1 MALMK
6 LDSFAMSSSLLE
18 RKRMAKFTSF
28 AGKVFPFVISFLLV
42 ANLASGQSAGDYRTS
57 GAGTNWNVVANWQ
70 LFNGATW
77 GAAVNYP
84 GQVATP
90 GTVTILTGQT
100 MNVNLNPAF
109 SIGNLTT
116 SGTSILNINAGFT
129 LTTAGALT
137 IDGTSQVTGA
147 NATSILNA
155 ASLSV
160 PVTGTDARIAALTLT
175 ISGATTIAG
184 TFTLNST
191 TGVKTFTGAVSNSG
205 SWTSTAINSA
215 NTLIFQNGVS
225 STGTTFAAG
234 SATFNTNAQSIGGT
248 AAMSFANVVAVTGVV
263 VTNNNTNTVTISST
277 AAGSLTGTG
286 TFTQGNNSTLVYAGQ
301 TLTVTTFNATNA
313 GNTVN
318 YTGSVNPTTIR
329 TVNYYHLTYSG
340 STTGNIGA
348 NTTVSGNL
356 ATSNSG
362 ILNINGA
369 FTVSVSGNLT
379 MDNTSQIT
387 GTAATRVLNVAT
399 NFSVPVTATDTRISG
414 LTLTVTGT
422 TTVAGTFSLTSDTGV
437 KTFVG
442 AVSNSGSWTSTAV
455 TTTDNLVFRNGVS
468 STGTTFASG
477 TATFNTNA
485 QSIGGTAAMSFAN
498 TVTATGIAVTNNNTS
513 TVTISNTGAGALTGT
528 GSFIQGA
535 NSTLLYAG
543 STIAVATFTPTA
555 SGNTVNFTGAT
566 PTIPAISYYH
576 LAYSGTTAPTVT
588 TANIAGDLTVS
599 SGSFS
604 PSGLVTFNNGTAST
618 QTISGAGT
626 ISFTSVT
633 LNTATTNVNVN
644 RSISISGTLTFSTAR
659 IMVVSSSSNVSFGSA
674 ASISGASSTQ
684 YIQLD
689 GSTGSNSNVIRATT
703 NATGPWSSAS
713 FIFHIGTSSGG
724 YTPVSFP
731 TISTAPTNG
740 STLSVKAIYN
750 LSNQGQLRRTFRF
763 VVVGNGN
770 ATTFTNGLF
779 QYNNSTDISS
789 GDAESNYTTEWYLAA
804 STATAVWTNIATIA
818 APTNQFTV
826 AGGSSATASLST
838 GTYYYTI
845 GQSSAYPNTW
855 YSYQTGVWSNWQ
867 NWTSD
872 PSGSSLVNGLN
883 LPPQPGDEIV
893 ILNGITITND
903 VNGQVATT
911 TTINNGAT
919 LDMSTTTG
927 NILGTVSG
935 TGLLRVK
942 GVALPTG
949 TYTAFVTASTG
960 GTIEYYDVTGTLP
973 AQTTYNNIKLTN
985 STSSNI
991 TFTEAGDLTVN
1002 GNFTISAS
1010 NTGTVTWQINDA
1022 TNNQRTI
1029 TIAGDLTISSNGQI
1043 TAGTGN
1049 SGSTSQHSLTL
1060 SGNFTNNGIVK
1071 FFDPTDAT
1079 YSIANWTSGAVYTSA
1094 LRGNAVAFTF
1104 SGTSN
1109 NTVTCNNQTDFY
1121 RFIINKGTGQQATL
1135 SVTSTSTSNLRFFG
1149 PNNQGSSGVAPNSYS
1164 NNSISIRNGTLK
1176 LNGSINITSMTEGVG
1191 SFPIPQNGALWMNSS
1206 NITIQVT
1213 SNSSAGG
1220 GNARMI
1226 IDYGLL
1232 RVTDGTLNMGYSR
1245 GLLGGQSGQF
1255 IIEGGTVNTW
1265 EFRTTNLGSGN
1276 NFSYNQ
1282 SGGTVNV
1289 GTAGLSGETIDGYAR
1304 FSLPYTTS
1312 TFVMSG
1318 GSLNVGS
1325 PVNQATTTNAGI
1337 GINAAA
1343 ANISVTGGTVNC
1355 YIATDG
1361 TNFGIASTA
1370 TFYNLNV
1377 LDQGGTGSVALSNI
1391 AINDGVSTFTIT
1403 SSSLAVLNNL
1413 TIVTGNTPI
1422 LNCNSLPLSVGGN
1435 FDIQASTTFT
1445 PGANITTF
1453 NGSGAQTWTNN
1464 GTITSLNTVVV
1475 NKSAGTLTIAG
1486 STLPNISTLTLTS
1499 GTLADGGTT
1508 VTVTSALTNNATHT
1522 SSGSGV
1528 INVNGPTAV
1537 GGSNGT
1543 FGNLTINTNSAVTTS
1558 GTQTVTGT
1566 LRLIGASSSLNILS
1580 NALTVSGNIYSDA
1593 ATGVAFTAT
1602 KRILMSG
1609 LHNAGGLTRPP
1620 SASATDLLFPVGS
1633 SAVGANAA
1641 IGYSP
1646 MTINVTASTLG
1657 TITVRPVNSEHPNV
1671 TSTNVS
1677 LVYYWRVT
1685 SSGFSGV
1692 TAVSH
1697 KTYTFSTATKS
1708 GTLTS
1713 YRSARYDRSANN
1725 WGTNNTTYDATG
1737 TTVIPNF
1744 NTGTGW
1750 TGVAT
1755 DQLDGEYTCG
1765 NIAAFGAVTTYYS
1778 RQNGN
1783 WNVNATWSTVAVGGA
1798 AAASNPT
1805 SCATCPVIIGDG
1817 AANNHTITTV
1827 AASSCGSL
1835 TLSSGS
1841 TLDCSTFTG
1850 HNFGT
1855 STGGSVTGTGTL
1867 RIAAVGAGVPNMFP
1881 AGDFTNFIGSG
1892 GGTVEWYGATKTIPA
1907 TGPAPQNL
1915 SLATYYNLVLNP
1927 NAANTITLPASN
1939 LTIYNN
1945 LTQGN
1950 QAGFTGTSLTNGAR
1964 TIAISGSLTIT
1975 LGTFS
1980 FSNVAASATTMTVT
1994 GSTTVGNGATFAVV
2008 AGGTAN
2014 ANTLS
2019 TAGGITNNGTI
2030 NFNNTG
2036 TVDVTF
2042 TGSSNVNFD
2051 GTGSG
2056 GTTLNF
2062 ITINKGTSQTPTV
2075 TFSVGGTVTA
2085 TNNNVALGWLRLTNG
2100 SFIFNNSGTYTISS
2114 FNGSYTIPSTT
2125 KLAVNAGTVT
2135 ILSSNTTAADLL
2147 LNGSLTASGTG
2158 TVNVGAVGNTLDNDL
2173 EYASAGVPTITVS
2186 GTAVL
2191 NVIGSVRRS
2200 TATLSGALVY
2210 NQTGGTTTVGGN
2222 SSSNTRGVFEIDANT
2237 GSSFTLTGTGSL
2249 IVQRQTNGTS
2259 YADVY
2264 INPIT
2269 SSVSSTSTI
2278 SVGLTTATTQ
2288 ANLRVN
2294 IAPTIGNFTVLGPGA
2309 AANPQ
2314 TVNLYS
2320 NPLVLG
2326 GTLTITTPSL
2336 LVTNSFDVSIAGNLT
2351 VTGTGTATYT
2361 GGTNTTTFNGTGA
2374 QSANLTNTSTFTNIT
2389 VNNSGGG
2396 TVTLSGTA
2404 PTLTNLNILNGILD
2418 VGALALNVNGNIT
2431 NNSSQ
2436 VASGAGS
2443 ITFTTTTTASHTI
2456 TSSNGSFTNLK
2467 IGGAT
2472 AATANLVTVSG
2483 NMTMNGYLDFV
2494 STTASRYLFIGSN
2507 LLTFATTATIS
2518 NAGASSFIKTNGVS
2532 SDLGVSKNWP
2542 VGTNSFTYSVGT
2554 RTNYTPVTITSLVVT
2569 TAGTYNIIPVDAAHP
2584 TSSPTG
2590 QQILDYY
2597 WKVTKNNT
2605 LVHGAT
2611 GTLVFQV
2618 PTGLIGGSGGT
2629 LIGAY
2634 LDAINLIGWTSG
2646 GVIST
2651 VATNKLLTFT
2661 NALNTVMPAV
2671 NGEFDYTYG
2680 TTVTLPNPI
2689 TPVYSRFADA
2699 DMVSNPTTVGNL
2711 GTGGSWAIATSWTLA
2726 SNGFGAALS
2735 SVPTNRPV
2743 VILPAARINLDILG
2757 QSAFTTTISGLLV
2770 VSTTGHNIGSIIDVT
2785 TPVAYNTNGTMRTTT
2800 STLPAGTYTTF
2811 TSSGGGTIEYAAAI
2825 SMNSRSTYN
2834 NLLISSTVTTTATN
2848 LTVNGNLTIGS
2859 GNTLDNSANNANISL
2874 LGNWSNSGTY
2884 TAGTGTVTFNGTAAQ
2899 TITGATTFNNLTIN
2913 NTFGTSPQI
2922 TLSGGDDIISSTLT
2936 MTKGNINLNT
2946 RNLTIGTAAAS
2957 PGTLSH
2963 SLASTAGWM
2972 YGGNLVRYF
2981 NTATIADGSVTGF
2994 FPMGTSADFRPF
3006 FIGVPAGDMTT
3017 GGSFTVSNSSATATI
3032 AVFIPDATSPV
3043 TPIVLQH
3050 QGYWSVSSSGVSG
3063 GTYDLIAGGT
3073 GFGIIGNLA
3082 DLNLSKATSVVG
3094 TYSAA
3099 TNTTSDPRLKRT
3111 GLTLTDITTTDGN
3124 KFYVG
3129 STNAT
3134 SSPLPIE
3141 LLSFTGEAKKYGVD
3155 LQWKTASEQ
3164 NNDYFTIFHSATGS
3178 NFESIGTIKGN
3189 GTTNSLHT
3197 YSLTDNKP
3205 VLGKNYY
3212 QLRQTDFD
3220 GYSTNSE
3227 IIVVNVK
3234 NLEPLVSV
3242 YPNPISQN
3250 QALNVV
3256 INGLGANSETEVQI
3270 LDMQGLKINTREI
3283 TTDADGTLKTSIGL
3297 ANLSKGLYILKVQNV
3312 YFKFV
3317 IE

>member
-6 LDSFAMSSSLLE
+6 LGSFAMLQALLGCN
-18 RKRMAKFTSF
+18 RTKSTLSIS
-28 AGKVFPFVISFLLV
+28 KVFVLVISFLSI
-42 ANLASGQSAGDYRTS
+42 ANFASGQIAGDYRTS

-77 GAAVNYP
+77 GAAINYP

-100 MNVNLNPAF
+100 MNVNVTPAF

-116 SGTSILNINAGFT
+116 AGSSILTVNAGFT
-129 LTTAGALT
+129 LTITGTLT
-137 IDGTSQVTGA
+137 IDGTSQVNGA
-147 NATSILNA
+147 NATSIIST

-160 PVTGTDARIAALTLT
+160 PVSATNARMGALTLT
-175 ISGATTIAG
+175 VTGATTVAG
-184 TFTLNST
+184 TFTLNNN
-191 TGVKTFTGAVSNSG
+191 TGSKTFAGAVSNSG
-205 SWTSTAINSA
+205 SWTSTAITPS
-215 NTLIFQNGVS
+215 NTVIFQNGVS
-225 STGTTFAAG
+225 STGSTFAAG

-248 AAMSFANVVAVTGVV
+248 AAMSFANSVIVTGVV
-263 VTNNNTNTVTISST
+263 VTNNNSSAVTISNT
-277 AAGSLTGTG
+277 GAASLSGTG

-329 TVNYYHLTYSG
+329 AVNYYHLTYSG
-340 STTGNIGA
+340 SVTGNIGA
-348 NTTVSGNL
+348 TTTVSGDL
-356 ATSNSG
+356 TTSNSG

-369 FTVSVSGNLT
+369 FTVTVSGNLT

-387 GTAATRVLNVAT
+387 GTAATRVLNVST
-399 NFSVPVTATDTRISG
+399 NFSVPATATDTRISS

-437 KTFVG
+437 KTFIG

-455 TTTDNLVFRNGVS
+455 TTTNNLVFRNGVS
-468 STGTTFASG
+468 STGTTFAAG

-498 TVTATGIAVTNNNTS
+498 TVTATGIAVTNNNTN
-513 TVTISNTGAGALTGT
+513 TVTLSNTGAGVLAGT
-528 GSFIQGA
+528 GSFVQGA
-535 NSTLLYAG
+535 NSTLSYAG
-543 STIAVATFTPTA
+543 STITITTFTPTG

-566 PTIPAISYYH
+566 PTIPAVSYYH
-576 LAYSGTTAPTVT
+576 LTYSGTTAPTVT

-604 PSGLVTFNNGTAST
+604 PSGLVTFNNGTASA

-626 ISFTSVT
+626 ISFASVT

-644 RSISISGTLTFSTAR
+644 RSISVSGTLTFSTAR
-659 IMVVSSSSNVSFGSA
+659 IMVVNSSSNITLGSA
-674 ASISGASSTQ
+674 GTIAGAASDR

-689 GSTGSNSNVIRATT
+689 GLTGTNSNLIKTT
-703 NATGPWSSAS
+703 TAATGPWA
-713 FIFHIGTSSGG
+713 ITYPIGTSSGG
-724 YTPVSFP
+724 YTPVTLP
-731 TISTAPTNG
+731 TVTTAPVAN
-740 STLSVKAIYN
+740 STLSIKAIYN
-750 LSNQGQLRRTFRF
+750 LSSQGQLRRVFRLI
-763 VVVGNGN
+763 VAGNAN
-770 ATTFTNGLF
+770 ATTFSNGAF
-779 QYNNSTDISS
+779 NYNNATDISA
-789 GDAESNYTTEWYLAA
+789 GDAESNYTVEWYLAA
-804 STATAVWTNIATIA
+804 SSASAAWTNIATITH
-818 APTNQFTV
+818 PPNNIFTV

-838 GTYYYTI
+838 GTYYYTN
-845 GQSSAYPNTW
+845 GSADAYPNTW

-872 PSGSSLVNGLN
+872 PSGTTLVNGLN
-883 LPPQPGDEIV
+883 LPPQPGDAIV

-927 NILGTVSG
+927 NTLGTLSG
-935 TGLLRVK
+935 TGLLRIK
-942 GVALPTG
+942 GIALPTG

-973 AQTTYNNIKLTN
+973 TAQTTYNNLKLTN
-985 STSSNI
+985 STASAI
-991 TFTEAGDLTVN
+991 TFTETNNLTIN
-1002 GNFTISAS
+1002 NNFNITAS
-1010 NTGTVTWQINDA
+1010 STGTVTWQINDA
-1022 TNNQRTI
+1022 TNANRTI
-1029 TIAGDLTISSNGQI
+1029 TIAGDLTVSSNGKI

-1049 SGSTSQHSLTL
+1049 SGSATQHSLTL
-1060 SGNFTNNGIVK
+1060 SGNLTNNGIIQ

-1079 YSIANWTSGAVYTSA
+1079 YSAANYTSGAVYTSA
-1094 LRGNAVAFTF
+1094 LRGNAVKVTF
-1104 SGTSN
+1104 SGTTSK
-1109 NTVTCNNQTDFY
+1109 TLTCNNQTDFY
-1121 RFIINKGTGQQATL
+1121 RLILDKGTGQQAMLTVNSL
-1135 SVTSTSTSNLRFFG
+1135 NTANFRLFG
-1149 PNNQGSSGVAPNSYS
+1149 PNNIARSGAAPNYIS
-1164 NNSISIRNGTLK
+1164 NNDLSIVNGTLQ
-1176 LNGSINITSMTEGVG
+1176 LTGSINIPNMIVDNGGTS
-1191 SFPIPQNGALWMNSS
+1191 SWPIPQNGALWINSS
-1206 NITIQVT
+1206 TVT
-1213 SNSSAGG
+1213 VQAADNTVGD
-1220 GNARMI
+1220 NKHFHVF
-1226 IDYGLL
+1226 GLL
-1232 RVTDGTLNMGYSR
+1232 RVTNGTMNLGYSR
-1245 GLLGGQSGQF
+1245 GLLGGGSGYLLM
-1255 IIEGGTVNTW
+1255 EGGTINTW
-1265 EFRTTNLGSGN
+1265 QLRTTNLGTGN
-1276 NFSYNQ
+1276 NFAYVQ
-1282 SGGTVNV
+1282 SGGTINV
-1289 GTAGLSGETIDGYAR
+1289 GTAGLSGVDITDFPR
-1304 FSLPYTTS
+1304 FCLMYTTC
-1312 TFVMSG
+1312 TFQMSG
-1318 GSLNVGS
+1318 GILNVGN
-1325 PVNQATTTNAGI
+1325 PMNGGI
-1337 GINAAA
+1337 GNLGGIMINTATS
-1343 ANISVTGGTVNC
+1343 NTSVTGGTVNAF
-1355 YIATDG
+1355 IPASG
-1361 TNFGIASTA
+1361 VNFTITSTA
-1370 TFYNLNV
+1370 SFYNLNINQ
-1377 LDQGGTGSVALSNI
+1377 DGAGAAVAILNSI
-1391 AINDGVSTFTIT
+1391 SAFDGVSTIT
-1403 SSSLAVLNNL
+1403 ETAQPLTVLNNL
-1413 TIVTGNTPI
+1413 TLVTVSSTT
-1422 LNCNSLPLSVGGN
+1422 LNCNANDLTVGGN
-1435 FDIQASTTFT
+1435 FNIQASTTFT
-1445 PGANITTF
+1445 PGANTVTF
-1453 NGSGAQTWTNN
+1453 NGSGAQTWTKT

-1475 NKSAGTLTIAG
+1475 NKSAGTLTLAG
-1486 STLPNISTLTLTS
+1486 GTLPNIATLTLTS
-1499 GTLADGGTT
+1499 GTMADGGNT
-1508 VTVTSALTNNATHT
+1508 VTVTTALTNNATHT
-1522 SSGSGV
+1522 STGTGN
-1528 INVNGPTAV
+1528 ITVNGPTTI
-1537 GGSNGT
+1537 GGTNGT
-1543 FGNLTINTNSAVTTS
+1543 FGNLTIQTNNTVATS
-1558 GTQTVTGT
+1558 GTQTVSGT
-1566 LRLIGASSSLNILS
+1566 LRLIGASSTLNIAS
-1580 NALTVSGNIYSDA
+1580 NALTALGNIYSDA

-1602 KRILMSG
+1602 KRILLSG
-1609 LHNAGGLTRPP
+1609 FHNAGGLTRQGI
-1620 SASATDLLFPVGS
+1620 SGDLLFPVGS

-1641 IGYSP
+1641 VGYSP
-1646 MTINVTASTLG
+1646 ITINATATTQG

-1671 TSTNVS
+1671 TTITQS

-1685 SSGFSGV
+1685 TSGFSGI
-1692 TAVSH
+1692 TAVTH
-1697 KTYTFSTATKS
+1697 KTYTFSTATKA

-1713 YRSARYDRSANN
+1713 YRSARYDRSANT
-1725 WGTNNTTYDATG
+1725 WATNNTTYDATG

-1750 TGVAT
+1750 TGVAS

-1765 NIAAFGAVTTYYS
+1765 NIAAFGTVTTYYS
-1778 RQNGN
+1778 RQSGN
-1783 WNVNATWSTVAVGGA
+1783 WNVNATWSTVAIGGA
-1798 AAASNPT
+1798 AASSNPT

-1817 AANNHTITTV
+1817 ASNNHTITTV

-1867 RIAAVGAGVPNMFP
+1867 RIAAVGAGVANMFP
-1881 AGDFTNFIGSG
+1881 AGDFTNFIGSS

-1950 QAGFTGTSLTNGAR
+1950 VAGFTGTSITNGAR

-1980 FSNVAASATTMTVT
+1980 FSNAAASATTMTVT
-1994 GSTTVGNGATFAVV
+1994 GNTTVGNGATFGVV

-2036 TVDVTF
+2036 TVDITF

-2056 GTTLNF
+2056 GTTLDF
-2062 ITINKGTSQTPTV
+2062 ITVNKGTSQTPTV

-2085 TNNNVALGWLRLTNG
+2085 ANNNVALGWLRLTNG

-2125 KLAVNAGTVT
+2125 KLSVNAGTVT

-2173 EYASAGVPTITVS
+2173 EYASAGTPTITVS
-2186 GTAVL
+2186 GTAAL
-2191 NVIGSVRRS
+2191 NVIGSIRRS
-2200 TATLSGALVY
+2200 TSALSGALVY

-2222 SSSNTRGVFEIDANT
+2222 SSSNTRGVFEIDVNT
-2237 GSSFTLTGTGSL
+2237 GSSFTLTGTGAL
-2249 IVQRQTNGTS
+2249 TVQRQTNGTS

-2264 INPIT
+2264 INPVT

-2294 IAPTIGNFTVLGPGA
+2294 IAPSIGNFKVLGPGA

-2326 GTLTITTPSL
+2326 GTLTIITPSV
-2336 LVTNSFDVSIAGNLT
+2336 LVTNSFDVSIAGDLT

-2374 QSANLTNTSTFTNIT
+2374 QSANLTSTSTFTNIT

-2404 PTLTNLNILNGILD
+2404 PTLSNLNILSGILD
-2418 VGALALNVNGNIT
+2418 VGSLALNVNGNIT

-2436 VASGAGS
+2436 TASGGGS
-2443 ITFTTTTTASHTI
+2443 ITFTTTTSTSHTI
-2456 TSSNGSFTNLK
+2456 TSSSGSFTNLI
-2467 IGGAT
+2467 IGGA
-2472 AATANLVTVSG
+2472 AATNNLVTVSG
-2483 NMTMNGYLDFV
+2483 NMTMNGTLDF
-2494 STTASRYLFIGSN
+2494 TATAAVNRYLFIGSN
-2507 LLTFATTATIS
+2507 LLTFSNTATIS
-2518 NAGASSFIKTNGVS
+2518 NAGSTKYIKTNGVS
-2532 SDLGVSKNWP
+2532 SDLGVTKNWP

-2554 RTNYTPVTITSLVVT
+2554 RTNYTPVTLTSLVVT
-2569 TAGTYNIIPVDAAHP
+2569 TAGTYNVIPVDAAHP
-2584 TSSPTG
+2584 TSSATG
-2590 QQILDYY
+2590 EQILDYY
-2597 WKVTKNNT
+2597 WKITKDNT

-2651 VATNKLLTFT
+2651 VATNTLLTFT

-2680 TTVTLPNPI
+2680 TTTTLPNPI
-2689 TPVYSRFADA
+2689 APVYSRFADA
-2699 DMVSNPTTVGNL
+2699 DMVSNPTTVGTL
-2711 GTGGSWAIATSWTLA
+2711 GIGGSWAIATSWTLA

-2757 QSAFTTTISGLLV
+2757 QSAFTTQLSGLLV
-2770 VSTTGHNIGSIIDVT
+2770 VTTTGHNIGSISST
-2785 TPVAYNTNGTMRTTT
+2785 GTMRTTT

-2811 TSSGGGTIEYAAAI
+2811 TASAGGTIEYAAAI
-2825 SMNSRSTYN
+2825 SMNNRSTYN
-2834 NLLISSTVTTTATN
+2834 NLLISSTVATTATN
-2848 LTVNGNLTIGS
+2848 LTVNGNLTIGA
-2859 GNTLDNSANNANISL
+2859 GNTLDNSSNNANISIA
-2874 LGNWSNSGTY
+2874 GNWSNSGTY

-2899 TITGATTFNNLTIN
+2899 SITGATTFNNLIIN

-2922 TLSGGDDIISSTLT
+2922 TLSGGNDIVSSTLT
-2936 MTKGNINLNT
+2936 MTKGNINLNSQ
-2946 RNLTIGTAAAS
+2946 NLTIGTAAAS

-2963 SLASTAGWM
+2963 SLASTEGWM

-2981 NTATIADGSVTGF
+2981 NTTTIADGSVTGF

-3006 FIGVPAGDMTT
+3006 FIGVPSGDMTT
-3017 GGSFTVSNSSATATI
+3017 GGSFTVSNNSNNITTS
-3032 AVFIPDATSPV
+3032 VSIPDATSPV

-3050 QGYWSVSSSGVSG
+3050 QGYWSISSSGVSG

-3073 GFGIIGNLA
+3073 GFGTVGNLA
-3082 DLNLSKATSVVG
+3082 DLNLCKATSVVG

-3099 TNTTSDPRLKRT
+3099 TNTTSDPRLKRI
-3111 GLTLTDITTTDGN
+3111 GLTLTDITTTDGD

-3129 STNAT
+3129 STNSVT
-3134 SSPLPIE
+3134 SPLPIE

-3155 LQWKTASEQ
+3155 LQWKTASEK
-3164 NNDYFTIFHSATGS
+3164 NNDYFTISRSAMGGT
-3178 NFESIGTIKGN
+3178 FESIGSVKGN
-3189 GTTNSLHT
+3189 GTTNSSHT
-3197 YSLTDNKP
+3197 YLLTDSKP
-3205 VLGKNYY
+3205 LLGKNYY
-3212 QLRQTDFD
+3212 QLKQTDFD
-3220 GYSTNSE
+3220 GHSTNSE
-3227 IIVVNVK
+3227 VIVVNVI

-3242 YPNPISQN
+3242 YPNPISQH
-3250 QALNVV
+3250 QPLNIV
-3256 INGLGANSETEVQI
+3256 INGLEANSETEIQI
-3270 LDMQGLKINTREI
+3270 LNMQGIKINSRESI
-3283 TTDADGTLKTSIGL
+3283 TDSDGTLKTSVGL
-3297 ANLSKGLYILKVQNV
+3297 ANLSTGLYILKVQNI